1 MTDSGLVITTRK
13 NIAEVEVNCF
23 DGCHDC
29 TARSLCIGNKQNK
42 GRLSVKNPLDAMPG
56 DEVKIQIPE
65 DRYSQALTI
74 LFGGLLLA
82 LLLGM
87 GGGYLISLLFT
98 FPSSL
103 ASFIGLA
110 AGLIFGGL
118 VLSRVFRRKNKEQLY
133 PVIVDIIKKG
143 DCYGST

>member
-56 DEVKIQIPE
+56 DKVKIQIPE
-65 DRYSQALTI
+65 DSYSQALII

-87 GGGYLISLLFT
+87 GGGYLMSLLFT

-118 VLSRVFRRKNKEQLY
+118 VLSQVFRRKNKEQLY

-143 DCYGST
+143 DCYGPA

>member
-1 MTDSGLVITTRK
+1 MTDNGLVITTRK

-56 DEVKIQIPE
+56 DKVKIQIPE
-65 DRYSQALTI
+65 DRYSQALII

-87 GGGYLISLLFT
+87 GGGYLMSLLFT

-133 PVIVDIIKKG
+133 PVIVDIIKRG
-143 DCYGST
+143 DCYGSA

>member
-56 DEVKIQIPE
+56 DKVKIQIPE
-65 DRYSQALTI
+65 DRYSQALII

-87 GGGYLISLLFT
+87 GGGYLMSLLFT

-118 VLSRVFRRKNKEQLY
+118 VLSQVFRRKNKEQLY

-143 DCYGST
+143 DCYGPA